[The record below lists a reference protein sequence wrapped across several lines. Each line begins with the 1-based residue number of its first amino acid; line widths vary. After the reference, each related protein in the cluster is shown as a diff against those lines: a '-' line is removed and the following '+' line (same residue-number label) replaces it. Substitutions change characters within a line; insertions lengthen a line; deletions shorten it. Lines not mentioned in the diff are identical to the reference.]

1 LNFEVDMILINL
13 IKKEVVY
20 FFRNKSNVA
29 TMFIFPIVLI
39 LIMGFSLNG
48 LMNVD
53 KNIFK
58 DQKVYYKVNEV
69 NLNNKFSTIFL
80 SFKDELEN
88 IMKVDF
94 IEVKDETQAKIDV
107 NNYIGL
113 AYIKIDDDN
122 YSFYRNEKKENMA
135 QKIFRST
142 FDQFLERYAVIE
154 KVAYEN
160 PRGINELI
168 NEEINI
174 IVKEEGISKGGIS
187 SFTYYTFAEL
197 VLIIIYI
204 SQITSVSMYKER
216 FENTLSR
223 LKTTKA
229 SDFSIITSKVILGII
244 IGIIQVIIVYL
255 VSNFMLKINWG
266 ENLIEIIMVL
276 IALIIFS
283 SILGIAVSLMFKD
296 NKTASSLINVLLII
310 FGFLGGS
317 YLPISLIR
325 SNAITDVLCKIT
337 PTYWANISLLSLSS
351 GISNNYP
358 IISIIISLEISLIL
372 FAYTLIASK

>member
-1 LNFEVDMILINL
+1 MILINL

-20 FFRNKSNVA
+20 FFRNKYNVA

-58 DQKVYYKVNEV
+58 DQKVYYSVNED
-69 NLNNKFSTIFL
+69 NLDNKFLTIFL
-80 SFKDELEN
+80 SFKEGLEN

-94 IEVKDETQAKIDV
+94 IEIDDETQAKIDV
-107 NNYIGL
+107 NNYRGL
-113 AYIKIDDDN
+113 AYIKIDEDN
-122 YSFYRNEKKENMA
+122 YNFYRNEKKENMA

-154 KVAYEN
+154 KITYEN
-160 PRGINELI
+160 PSGINELI
-168 NEEINI
+168 REEINI
-174 IVKEEGISKGGIS
+174 IVKESGIAKDGIS
-187 SFTYYTFAEL
+187 SFAYYTFAEL
-197 VLIIIYI
+197 VLIILYI

-216 FENTLSR
+216 FENTLPR
-223 LKTTKA
+223 LKITRA
-229 SDFSIITSKVILGII
+229 SNFSIITSKVILGII

-276 IALIIFS
+276 ISLIIFS
-283 SILGIAVSLMFKD
+283 SILGVAVSLMFKD

-310 FGFLGGS
+310 FGFLGGA
-317 YLPISLIR
+317 YLPISLIK
-325 SNAITDVLCKIT
+325 SNVITDILCQIT

-358 IISIIISLEISLIL
+358 IISIIMSLEISVIL
-372 FAYTLIASK
+372 FAYTLISSK

>member
-1 LNFEVDMILINL
+1 MILVNL

-48 LMNVD
+48 LMNID
-53 KNIFK
+53 KNIFE

-69 NLNNKFSTIFL
+69 KTDNKFLNIFL
-80 SFKDELEN
+80 SFKEELEK

-94 IEVKDETQAKIDV
+94 IEIKDESQAKIDV
-107 NNYIGL
+107 NNYSGL
-113 AYIKIDDDN
+113 AYIKIDEDN
-122 YSFYRNEKKENMA
+122 YNFYRNEKKENMA

-154 KVAYEN
+154 KITNEN
-160 PRGINELI
+160 PSGMNELI
-168 NEEINI
+168 SEEINI
-174 IVKEEGISKGGIS
+174 IVKESGISKDGIS
-187 SFTYYTFAEL
+187 SFAYYTFAEL
-197 VLIIIYI
+197 VLIILYI

-216 FENTLSR
+216 FENTLPR

-229 SDFSIITSKVILGII
+229 SNFSIITSKVILGII
-244 IGIIQVIIVYL
+244 IGIIQVITVYL

-276 IALIIFS
+276 IPLIIFS
-283 SILGIAVSLMFKD
+283 SILGVAVSLMFKD

-310 FGFLGGS
+310 FGFLGGA
-317 YLPISLIR
+317 YLPISLIK
-325 SNAITDVLCKIT
+325 SNVITDILCQMT

-372 FAYTLIASK
+372 LAYTLICANESRC